1 MYSVGYVVTNIVI
14 LCLVTDGYYIYG
26 NDQFI
31 MCVNVEPL
39 CCIPETDMSIVFHL
53 KIFFEGKAF

>member
-1 MYSVGYVVTNIVI
+1 MYSIGYVVSNIVI

-26 NDQFI
+26 GDQFI

-39 CCIPETDMSIVFHL
+39 CCIPETDYTGMSIVCQL
-53 KIFFEGKAF
+53 YYN